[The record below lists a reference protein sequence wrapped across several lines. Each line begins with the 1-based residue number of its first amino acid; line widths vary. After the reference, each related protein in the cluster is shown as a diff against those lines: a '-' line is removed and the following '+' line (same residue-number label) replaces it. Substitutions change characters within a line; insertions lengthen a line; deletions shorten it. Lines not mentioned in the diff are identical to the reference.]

1 MSNDYVLMGIKREY
15 FGINGN
21 IRGIKESVD
30 FVPLSSILQEDKLLV
45 KQRPDIKL

>member
-21 IRGIKESVD
+21 IRGIKESIA
-30 FVPLSSILQEDKLLV
+30 FVP
-45 KQRPDIKL
+45 

>member
-1 MSNDYVLMGIKREY
+1 MSTDCVLMGIKREY

-21 IRGIKESVD
+21 IRGIKESVAV
-30 FVPLSSILQEDKLLV
+30 VPLSRILQEDKLLI